1 VSPKTDEIITFFRDV
16 AKFSLS
22 GKENYLK
29 KTLSDKMKKKKEKK
43 RRYKNKEKELTA
55 TTTLKL
61 HFNTVQI
68 YFYFLFFIF
77 RKTSLHLI
85 SSSKLAMNCCPRE

>member
-29 KTLSDKMKKKKEKK
+29 KTLSDKMKKKEKK
-43 RRYKNKEKELTA
+43 KDDIKTKKKSLPPPPLLNFILIPSK
-55 TTTLKL
+55 
-61 HFNTVQI
+61 FI
-68 YFYFLFFIF
+68 FIFYFLFLEKRHFI
-77 RKTSLHLI
+77 
-85 SSSKLAMNCCPRE
+85 

>member
-29 KTLSDKMKKKKEKK
+29 KTLSDKMKKKEKK
-43 RRYKNKEKELTA
+43 
-55 TTTLKL
+55 
-61 HFNTVQI
+61 
-68 YFYFLFFIF
+68 
-77 RKTSLHLI
+77 KTI
-85 SSSKLAMNCCPRE
+85 

>member
-29 KTLSDKMKKKKEKK
+29 KTLSDKMKKKKKEKK
-43 RRYKNKEKELTA
+43 RRYKNK
-55 TTTLKL
+55 
-61 HFNTVQI
+61 
-68 YFYFLFFIF
+68 
-77 RKTSLHLI
+77 RKRAYRHHHS
-85 SSSKLAMNCCPRE
+85 